1 MFFLNLIF
9 GPLPKATHI
18 YWWQIQKAHCLKFS
32 KMVWKSDVPVKLTEL
47 WAFKHQTQIA
57 PLGQKYKLQI
67 HKSKKLHNCH
77 ELAESDQAGY
87 EISHSQWQYLSQF
100 KYSKKLNAPPA
111 SAFGRGWGAITI
123 NHWDK
128 CIFVLR
134 QFWNFEIPSC
144 KSLSFKKNFSLQL
157 TNEYFLKTN

>member
-1 MFFLNLIF
+1 MISIKLKAPQPNIYTLKCPQSMPFLNLIF
-9 GPLPKATHI
+9 GPLPKAIHI

-100 KYSKKLNAPPA
+100 KYLKKFNVTLEKDLIPPIMCNQCPYF
-111 SAFGRGWGAITI
+111 SWAIECYHI
-123 NHWDK
+123 
-128 CIFVLR
+128 
-134 QFWNFEIPSC
+134 
-144 KSLSFKKNFSLQL
+144 
-157 TNEYFLKTN
+157 